1 MNQYEIAILRILLK
15 SASMLK
21 VSQIVNGFPDDL
33 QEEAR
38 LAISNLVG
46 LGYLSTVETPPSDEV
61 YFSLKKG
68 KRREVLDIVSPRMI
82 SHSSTEEEDAE
93 QQQQKLTT
101 TKTTTGGSKAQS
113 DSSAVGAGTTTRSY
127 PRLLSASST
136 TTLMLVGVIGVCAA
150 SVAII
155 SVFAIY
161 QMSSSSHQMIPAT
174 VVEPSPSPDVE
185 LMIEEPPLSIV
196 RENGTSIEKPS
207 DLGEVIPAIIPA
219 IVAAVI

>member
-1 MNQYEIAILRILLK
+1 MNQYEIANLRILLK

-21 VSQIVNGFPDDL
+21 VSHIVNGFPDDL

-38 LAISNLVG
+38 IAISNLVG
-46 LGYLSTVETPPSDEV
+46 LGYLSTVETLPSDEV
-61 YFSLKKG
+61 YFSLKKE
-68 KRREVLDIVSPRMI
+68 KRREVLNIVSPHMI
-82 SHSSTEEEDAE
+82 SHSSTEEDAQ
-93 QQQQKLTT
+93 QQQQKPTT

-127 PRLLSASST
+127 PRLLSTSSM
-136 TTLMLVGVIGVCAA
+136 TTLMLVGIIGVCAA
-150 SVAII
+150 AVAII

-174 VVEPSPSPDVE
+174 VVEPWPSPDVE

-219 IVAAVI
+219 VVAAVI